1 MHEMARLLRR
11 GEACGTWQADP
22 PARLPAAA
30 HRASACRAGS
40 FRAVASVPKIWRA
53 AVRCPVLIGVGS
65 EDAWSPPAQ
74 HEEIAAALPGAVYK
88 VFEGSGHMAP
98 MEAPEAVPEA
108 LKQWMASPLDH
119 KAKNRMTRENPD
131 AASPSVAAS
140 PSDYWAIERAIVSQI
155 HRFAQAND
163 AHDHD
168 ALAEMF
174 TLEGSFARPT
184 APEAPVSGREAI
196 RAFFR
201 DRPARRTRHVMA
213 NIVVDLLSPAHASAR
228 SYVVLYT
235 GERGENVL
243 VGDFD
248 DELRLELDG
257 IWRFSR
263 RSGSLAFD
271 Y

>member
-1 MHEMARLLRR
+1 
-11 GEACGTWQADP
+11 
-22 PARLPAAA
+22 
-30 HRASACRAGS
+30 
-40 FRAVASVPKIWRA
+40 
-53 AVRCPVLIGVGS
+53 
-65 EDAWSPPAQ
+65 
-74 HEEIAAALPGAVYK
+74 
-88 VFEGSGHMAP
+88 
-98 MEAPEAVPEA
+98 
-108 LKQWMASPLDH
+108 
-119 KAKNRMTRENPD
+119 MTRENPD